1 MSEKLI
7 ETVVTK
13 NDLKF
18 ALKHLGV
25 KSSQGL
31 GLTPEYFRNLPD
43 VIRSNHP

>member
-18 ALKHLGV
+18 ALNPVMLV
-25 KSSQGL
+25 LFILQ
-31 GLTPEYFRNLPD
+31 
-43 VIRSNHP
+43 